1 MIALMPDPTDEQ
13 LIASARQGDAQ
24 ALESLIARHQDRVYR
39 YAIKLCRNPDD
50 AQEVLQETMLS
61 LAKGLASF
69 REEASLTTWLY
80 TVARSHCIKLHRR
93 SKFAPPELD
102 SLEAD
107 DGPTPSAD
115 ARTDPETATAAREV
129 DEALQLAIDTLDDT
143 SREVLVLRDVEGLTA
158 PEVAEVMGTSPAAV
172 KSRLHRARLAVRE
185 SMVPLLQ
192 PRPSPAPTQPCPDA
206 LTLLSKDLEGEIDA
220 MTCAELEAHLATCPK
235 CDDACQALRKT
246 LALCGAAKQSV
257 AVPTAVQASV
267 RVALRDF
274 LASA

>member
-1 MIALMPDPTDEQ
+1 MPEPSDET
-13 LIASARQGDAQ
+13 LIASARQGNAH

-61 LAKGLASF
+61 LAKGLADF
-69 REEASLTTWLY
+69 REEAALTTWLY

-93 SKFAPPELD
+93 SKFAPLELE

-107 DGPTPSAD
+107 DAPTPSAD
-115 ARTDPETATAAREV
+115 ARTDPEMATAAREV
-129 DEALQLAIDTLDDT
+129 DEALQRAIDALDDT

-158 PEVAEVMGTSPAAV
+158 TEVAKVMGTSSAAV
-172 KSRLHRARLAVRE
+172 KSRLHRARLTVRE

-192 PRPSPAPTQPCPDA
+192 PRVAPATTQPCPDA

-220 MTCAELEAHLATCPK
+220 MTCAELEAHLATCET
-235 CDDACQALRKT
+235 CDDACQTLRKT
-246 LALCGAAKQSV
+246 LALCGAAQRSV

-267 RVALRDF
+267 RVALREF

>member
-1 MIALMPDPTDEQ
+1 MADPTDET
-13 LIASARQGDAQ
+13 LIASARRGNTQ
-24 ALESLIARHQDRVYR
+24 ALEALIARHQDRVYR
-39 YAIKLCRNPDD
+39 YALKLCRNPDD

-61 LAKGLASF
+61 LARGLAEF

-80 TVARSHCIKLHRR
+80 AVARSHCIKQHRR
-93 SKFAPPELD
+93 SKFAPSQLE
-102 SLEAD
+102 SLED
-107 DGPTPSAD
+107 DDAPTPSAD

-129 DEALQLAIDTLDDT
+129 DEALQLAIDALDDT

-158 PEVAEVMGTSPAAV
+158 PEVAKVLGTSPSAV
-172 KSRLHRARLAVRE
+172 KSRLHRARLTVRE

-192 PRPSPAPTQPCPDA
+192 PRPAPPTTEPCPDA
-206 LTLLSKDLEGEIDA
+206 LTLLSQDLEGEIDA

-235 CDDACQALRKT
+235 CEDACQTLRRT
-246 LALCGAAKQSV
+246 LALCGAAQRSV

-267 RVALRDF
+267 RVALREF